1 MPVARRSLI
10 IAGGTI
16 LLLFPALFD
25 LFPSLTELRPGTRL
39 VGLVFWILLAAL
51 VTYQA
56 TRQSENVSQLVD
68 AQSDQLRQERESL
81 GLRALTLLLTYPAG
95 VLRPFEARLY
105 VWNDD
110 LRKLEPSAKAHQ
122 MSSLEP
128 SGQVWEAG
136 QGAVGAAWTRREAV
150 VCRGDDC
157 SNDRFHLPPE
167 LQEKYREYRL
177 VSAMPVLN
185 SADRP
190 IAVLTCSSKDAGHET
205 SFAPNSPEDS
215 AQAEVTSHIAR
226 VMVDLLRWETDD

>member
-1 MPVARRSLI
+1 MI

-25 LFPSLTELRPGTRL
+25 LFPSLTKLSPGVR
-39 VGLVFWILLAAL
+39 VVSLVFWVLLAAL

-56 TRQSENVSQLVD
+56 TRQSENVDQLVD
-68 AQSDQLRQERESL
+68 AQSDQLRQEREAL

-95 VLRPFEARLY
+95 VLQPFEARLY
-105 VWNDD
+105 IWNED
-110 LRKLEPSAKAHQ
+110 LRKLEPSARAHQ

-157 SNDRFHLPPE
+157 SNDRYHLSPE

-185 SADRP
+185 GADRQ
-190 IAVLTCSSKDAGHET
+190 IAVLTYSSKEAAHET
-205 SFAPNSPEDS
+205 SFPIDSPEDA
-215 AQAEVTSHIAR
+215 AQAEVTAHIAR
-226 VMVDLLRWETDD
+226 VMVDLLGWETDD